1 MKIYHYQR
9 DDRQPN
15 FGDELNQWLW
25 PKLMPDC
32 FSPQSP
38 DNTHIFIGTGTLL
51 NSRLPQ
57 RIQAAKRVSFIGT
70 GAGYEQPIQQI
81 PKHWHIYCVRGP
93 MSAQQLN
100 LPASK
105 AVADGGILVNRIF
118 TNTQPKHY
126 SASFIPHIHHANY
139 AADLWQSACNTA
151 NIPSI
156 APRWPVETV
165 LTDVGQ
171 SQLLL
176 AEAMHGA
183 IVADAL
189 RVPWIPLVTSP
200 RILSFK
206 WQDWCQS
213 VELTYQPQFVPPLPT
228 YPRWGRGLRSGIAAS
243 LHWLSALQQNTSNTI
258 QQTLQIRANLTSRR
272 LNNII
277 STVKPNLSHP
287 NVLST
292 RLDQLENHLEAF
304 KLRHS
309 QEQKPIS

>member
-9 DDRQPN
+9 NDRQPN

-25 PKLMPDC
+25 PQLMPDC
-32 FSPQSP
+32 FGPERSK
-38 DNTHIFIGTGTLL
+38 DDDAHIFIGTGTLL

-57 RIQAAKRVSFIGT
+57 RIQAAKHVSFIGT
-70 GAGYEQPIQQI
+70 GAGYEQPLQQI

-93 MSAQQLN
+93 LSAQQLH

-118 TNTQPKHY
+118 TNSQPKRY
-126 SASFIPHIHHANY
+126 STSFIPHIHHANY
-139 AADLWQSACNTA
+139 AADLWESVCNAA
-151 NIPSI
+151 NIHYI
-156 APRWPVETV
+156 DPRWPVETV
-165 LTDVGQ
+165 LKDIGQ

-213 VELTYQPQFVPPLPT
+213 VELTYQPQFVPPLSP
-228 YPRWGRGLRSGIAAS
+228 YPRWGRGLRSGTAAS
-243 LHWLSALQQNTSNTI
+243 QHWWRALQQNIANTI
-258 QQTLQIRANLTSRR
+258 QHTFPARVNLTAAR

-277 STVKPNLSHP
+277 STVKPNLSHSE
-287 NVLST
+287 VLSA
-292 RLDQLENHLEAF
+292 RLAQLEQHIDVF
-304 KLRHS
+304 KLEHS
-309 QEQKPIS
+309 